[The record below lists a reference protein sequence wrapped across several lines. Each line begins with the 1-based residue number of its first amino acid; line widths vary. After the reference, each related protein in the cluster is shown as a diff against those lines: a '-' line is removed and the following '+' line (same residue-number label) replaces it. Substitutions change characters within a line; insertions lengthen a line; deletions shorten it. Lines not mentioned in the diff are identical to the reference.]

1 MKALSIQCLIV
12 IILLLMGTPDARASA
27 DFRCNSE
34 IISIGDRRQEVL
46 RKCGEP
52 TSVDVWDEVRIKRD
66 FGSRYW
72 PRQDYPG
79 RIPLLVEEL
88 VQVEEWEYNLGPGKF
103 IRYLRFENGW
113 LTRITLG
120 DYGY

>member
-1 MKALSIQCLIV
+1 
-12 IILLLMGTPDARASA
+12 MGAPDARASA
-27 DFRCNSE
+27 DFRCGPE

-66 FGSRYW
+66 FGSRFFA

>member
-1 MKALSIQCLIV
+1 MKTLLIQSLV
-12 IILLLMGTPDARASA
+12 ILLLLIGISDAKASG
-27 DFRCNSE
+27 DFRCGSE
-34 IISIGDRRQEVL
+34 IISVGDRRQEVL

-52 TSVDVWDEVRIKRD
+52 TAADSWDEVRLRRD
-66 FGSRYW
+66 YGSRFLSS
-72 PRQDYPG
+72 RQDYPG
-79 RIPLLVEEL
+79 RIPILVEES

-113 LTRITLG
+113 LTRIILG